1 MYGMITCGVSG
12 FVWMGFYCKISF
24 GAMYGSKYK
33 CKIPTYCCS
42 GPANASIKTLTVQ
55 SPFIKSDVLL

>member
-24 GAMYGSKYK
+24 GAVYGSKYK

-42 GPANASIKTLTVQ
+42 GPANASVKTL
-55 SPFIKSDVLL
+55 